1 MCLRPAP
8 LQVVSPWLVA
18 LFLFCAPAQGQWGDG
33 VVRLSETLVW
43 GPFHDVEVQ
52 SSRAYCAMGYGLAIF
67 DISTPSQ
74 LQQVSLYG
82 LPGAS
87 EGVFISG
94 NYAYLAGGTGGLQI
108 LNVSNPSAPQF
119 VSELNS
125 PGYGYELV
133 GGGGFLYYADGSAG
147 LRIINISDPAN
158 PQQVASLALG
168 GWARDVF
175 LDGNYLYVAAETAG
189 LKIVNVAVPSQ
200 PQVVGTYNT
209 AGQALG
215 VCKSGNYAYVADGP
229 GGLLTFNVSNP
240 AQPQL
245 LGQWTTTGLAHEV
258 DVSGIYAYVADDSP
272 GLVILNV
279 SNPALPFMEGQY
291 DSPGLA
297 WSSALSGST
306 LLLADDVQGLSS
318 ITVSNPQAPAL
329 LDAVSNPGEV
339 RSVWVAGGYAY
350 AARGS
355 TGKIAILD
363 VAVPE
368 QPQLLIDFSP
378 SSHPTQNVD
387 VLIQGTICYSSHLL
401 SGVFF
406 TNVSNVIAPASMG
419 SKNTVGE
426 TVNLQPRFPY
436 LYIADEW
443 EGLVVVSL
451 TNLDSAWHL
460 ATTGWAKA
468 VYLKG
473 DTAIVSQW
481 DAGIA
486 LIDISTPSA
495 PQLLA
500 EYPTPGLARRCDV
513 SDGYLYVADDAAGL
527 IIQSLATGGIIAS
540 YDTPGSVY
548 DVKVAGD
555 SAYLAD
561 TEGGLIILNVADP
574 VHPQYVGS
582 YRTPGPAQRLFVDGR
597 LIYVAAQYC
606 LGIYQLGQTGILPDP
621 EIALPDQAE
630 LCAYPNPFNG
640 ATRLSLQVPFS
651 QMAALNLYNSLGQ
664 RVETIFE
671 GRLQPGTHQFTWN
684 ARWAPSGV
692 YFLRLESQS
701 SATSRR
707 VVLQK

>member
-1 MCLRPAP
+1 MPPRLGLGLAVLLLASLPAR
-8 LQVVSPWLVA
+8 
-18 LFLFCAPAQGQWGDG
+18 GQWGDG

-52 SSRAYCAMGYGLAIF
+52 SSRAYCAMGYGLAVF

-74 LQQVSLYG
+74 LQQAGLYG
-82 LPGAS
+82 LPGSS
-87 EGVFISG
+87 EGVFVSG

-125 PGYGYELV
+125 PGYGCELV
-133 GGGGFLYYADGSAG
+133 GGGGFLYFADGSGG
-147 LRIINISDPAN
+147 LRIINVSNPAQ
-158 PQQVASLALG
+158 PQQVAALALG

-209 AGQALG
+209 GGQALG

-229 GGLLTFNVSNP
+229 GGLLTFDVSNP
-240 AQPQL
+240 AQPAL

-258 DVSGIYAYVADDSP
+258 DVSGIYAYVSDDSP

-279 SNPALPFMEGQY
+279 NNPALPFLVGQY
-291 DSPGLA
+291 NSPGLA
-297 WSSALSGST
+297 WSAALSGT
-306 LLLADDVQGLSS
+306 FLLLADDSQGLSS
-318 ITVSNPQAPAL
+318 ITIANPQAPAL
-329 LDAVSNPGEV
+329 LDAISNPGEV
-339 RSVWVAGGYAY
+339 RSVWVDGDYAY

-363 VAVPE
+363 VAAPE
-368 QPQLLIDFSP
+368 QPQLVIDFLP
-378 SSHPTQNVD
+378 EGHSSQNVD
-387 VLIQGTICYSSHLL
+387 ALMLGNICYSSHLAD
-401 SGVFF
+401 GVFF
-406 TNVSNVIAPASMG
+406 TDVTNVSAPVSLG
-419 SKNTVGE
+419 RKNTVGQ
-426 TVNLQPRFPY
+426 TVNLVPRFPY

-443 EGLVVVSL
+443 EGLVIVSL

-460 ATTGWAKA
+460 ATAGWAKA

-486 LIDISTPSA
+486 LIDISTPQL
-495 PQLLA
+495 PQLLV
-500 EYPTPGLARRCDV
+500 EYPTPGLAHRCDV
-513 SDGYLYVADDAAGL
+513 SGGNLYIADDAAGL
-527 IIQSLATGGIIAS
+527 TIQSLATGGILAV

-561 TEGGLIILNVADP
+561 TEGGLIVLNVADP
-574 VHPQYVGS
+574 IHPQYVGS
-582 YRTPGPAQRLFVDGR
+582 YRTPGPAQRLYVDAG
-597 LIYVAAQYC
+597 IVYVAAQYC
-606 LGIYQLGQTGILPDP
+606 LGIYRLGQTGIQPDP

-630 LCAYPNPFNG
+630 LWAYPNPFNG
-640 ATRLSLQVPFS
+640 ATRLSLHVPFS
-651 QMAALNLYNSLGQ
+651 QTAALNLYNALGQ
-664 RVETIFE
+664 RIETVFE
-671 GRLQPGTHQFTWN
+671 GRLQPGLHQFNWD

-692 YFLRLESQS
+692 YFLRLESRGA
-701 SATSRR
+701 ATSRR
-707 VVLQK
+707 VILEK